1 METHGHNSLVHKQI
15 KEIRLEEIVTMNIS
29 AIYSNDNREVTPP
42 MEKKEKQQ
50 EYRRRR
56 RRPQQYT
63 DYGHTRFEW
72 IQLIATLTV
81 PIAIAIFTI
90 LDSVQQMN
98 QSKNQFNVQ
107 LRIAAEN
114 RETDLHIASEN
125 RQKDLDIASENRWK
139 DYKIA
144 EETRLK
150 DREVADDEQKHSMLI
165 DHQTFLSKLILKEGV
180 HLNNTNY
187 EAARFVARFKT
198 LIAFRQLDPKRKT
211 RLFKSLYVGKLAG
224 RLDED
229 MAIDLSSADL
239 SNIDFASP
247 RDHIALTPPS
257 SHPYYSVNFSDTN
270 LKNASFNSVSFF
282 NVSFVEAMM
291 DDVIMLSTLTALIS
305 FRGASLLR
313 AKFLYSHYINI
324 NFGTAKL
331 DGSFFEQFECDQ
343 CSFNFSSLIGIRI
356 QNSKFV
362 NSTFTDTKIDHSF
375 ITETEFSNNVNMRNV
390 SLTNS
395 KIHNCTFI
403 GVDMRQCEMHGSSLL
418 NSKFIKVNF
427 DECKGL
433 TIEQLKQADIVSESV
448 LPNGTVYSSN

>member
-1 METHGHNSLVHKQI
+1 MSSSEERVFVTGASGDIGSGVVRGLI
-15 KEIRLEEIVTMNIS
+15 KNGIQTTAYVR
-29 AIYSNDNREVTPP
+29 D
-42 MEKKEKQQ
+42 EKKAEGLFKDELKTGRLTIVVGTYSSVDVFTKSIQ
-50 EYRRRR
+50 
-56 RRPQQYT
+56 
-63 DYGHTRFEW
+63 GHTRLFLLFSA
-72 IQLIATLTV
+72 IDSKPTDMSQVKGTFGKIAYE
-81 PIAIAIFTI
+81 
-90 LDSVQQMN
+90 Q
-98 QSKNQFNVQ
+98 
-107 LRIAAEN
+107 
-114 RETDLHIASEN
+114 EN

-144 EETRLK
+144 EETRVK

-211 RLFKSLYVGKLAG
+211 LLFKSLYVGKLAG

-305 FRGASLLR
+305 FKGASLLR

-324 NFGTAKL
+324 NFATAKL
-331 DGSFFEQFECDQ
+331 DGSFFEHFECDQ

-362 NSTFTDTKIDHSF
+362 NSTFTDTKMDHSF
-375 ITETEFSNNVNMRNV
+375 IAESEFSNNVNMRNV
-390 SLTNS
+390 SLTSS

-403 GVDMRQCEMHGSSLL
+403 GVDMRRCEMHGSSLL

-433 TIEQLKQADIVSESV
+433 TIEQLKQAAIVSESI
-448 LPNGTVYSSN
+448 LPNGTMYSSN

>member
-1 METHGHNSLVHKQI
+1 METYRHNSLVHKQI

-29 AIYSNDNREVTPP
+29 AIYSNDNREVTTP
-42 MEKKEKQQ
+42 MEKKEKQH
-50 EYRRRR
+50 EYPCRRQQ
-56 RRPQQYT
+56 PQQYI

-144 EETRLK
+144 EETRVK

-211 RLFKSLYVGKLAG
+211 LLFKSLYVGKLAG

-239 SNIDFASP
+239 S
-247 RDHIALTPPS
+247 
-257 SHPYYSVNFSDTN
+257 
-270 LKNASFNSVSFF
+270 
-282 NVSFVEAMM
+282 
-291 DDVIMLSTLTALIS
+291 
-305 FRGASLLR
+305 
-313 AKFLYSHYINI
+313 
-324 NFGTAKL
+324 
-331 DGSFFEQFECDQ
+331 
-343 CSFNFSSLIGIRI
+343 
-356 QNSKFV
+356 
-362 NSTFTDTKIDHSF
+362 
-375 ITETEFSNNVNMRNV
+375 
-390 SLTNS
+390 
-395 KIHNCTFI
+395 
-403 GVDMRQCEMHGSSLL
+403 VDMRRCEMHGSSLF

-433 TIEQLKQADIVSESV
+433 TIEQLKQADIVSESI